1 MNDQEMKEFLA
12 GAQVGIEAGIE
23 NLKEQIRSTSE
34 IRDQVNA
41 HIEELVEASTLEKLK
56 LVLARQAAMR
66 RDALNDCVKQFED
79 QLAKL
84 KDTLR
89 TSQEALKG

>member
-66 RDALNDCVKQFED
+66 RDVLSDCVKQFED